1 LAIGVKRGNARAD
14 LVQMTLRSLSG
25 RPYAE
30 EVADVVAWL
39 HSLDGCPAIDDAITA
54 TCRAGHHG
62 DEPGTWFYVEADP
75 AEGVARLRC
84 LGCGGVHPV
93 LDSAERWT
101 FPSAWSCPNCRQAIA
116 EVVFG
121 LHEEASTVTW
131 AAMAVRCVNCGSLDG
146 VADFVVPGLF
156 ANQFVPGAAS

>member
-1 LAIGVKRGNARAD
+1 
-14 LVQMTLRSLSG
+14 MTLRSLHG

-30 EVADVVAWL
+30 EVTDVVGWL
-39 HSLDGCPAIDDAITA
+39 NSLDGCPSIDDAILA
-54 TCRAGHHG
+54 VCRAASHG
-62 DEPGTWFYVEADP
+62 DDPGTWFYVEADA

-84 LGCGGVHPV
+84 LSCGLAHPV

-101 FPSAWSCPNCRQAIA
+101 YPSAWSCPNCRQSIA

-131 AAMAVRCVNCGSLDG
+131 AALAVRCVDCGSPDG
-146 VADFVVPGLF
+146 VADFVVPALY
-156 ANQFVPGAAS
+156 ARQFVPGAEGAGA